1 MSPGLAMKQRV
12 SGQCWMNVW
21 LGDGE
26 PGSSFKSR
34 ALHSWSR
41 LLVLE
46 WLCTRVWLWC
56 CMWTHASLIRLQG
69 ADNKPSKSSKWDHKC
84 LCTLDIKTKTGLAAD
99 IGLLCSLCFLFPLFP
114 FPSSLPPYPPKGS
127 PLFFCFYLLYLVWLF
142 FSCFS
147 SQKNFRKVSLCIC
160 TRWMFDAMKSF
171 PYHQN

>member
-1 MSPGLAMKQRV
+1 MKQCV

-21 LGDGE
+21 LSDGE

-56 CMWTHASLIRLQG
+56 CMWTHASLICLQG
-69 ADNKPSKSSKWDHKC
+69 ADNKLVKSSEWDRKC
-84 LCTLDIKTKTGLAAD
+84 YCTLDLPTETSSAAD
-99 IGLLCSLCFLFPLFP
+99 SGVLCSLCFSL
-114 FPSSLPPYPPKGS
+114 PSSLFPPLPI
-127 PLFFCFYLLYLVWLF
+127 FFFVFSFYLLYLVWLF
-142 FSCFS
+142 SCFS
-147 SQKNFRKVSLCIC
+147 SQKTFRKVSLCIC